1 MSPELRRK
9 LDRDFNMAAA
19 NSALL
24 TALGILFSFVI
35 YVSKGYVEDL
45 TKSDIE
51 SRQDRQAIHVELS
64 SFQSQSSVRWQEVL
78 SRLERIER
86 KLDANDKH

>member
-19 NSALL
+19 NSLLL
-24 TALGILFSFVI
+24 TVLGVLFSFVI

-45 TKSDIE
+45 TKADIE
-51 SRQDRQAIHVELS
+51 SRIDRQAIHVELS
-64 SFQSQSSVRWQEVL
+64 SFQSQSSARWQEVL